1 MEVIPL
7 QKIEDLLDPAFAD
20 GLDRRTDEELRDMKS
35 RCAVVETT
43 LSYYRR
49 LAQGR
54 IEILEAWS
62 QRRAKGGSLESLV
75 ADLPQILA
83 PPSSRPGTAQARVA
97 EPAPDVEPLDLGG
110 RERLVQDDGTLAEL
124 PLLDDST
131 LAARIDELREFE
143 REVSELRRAMHG
155 VTDGFELE
163 LATRQAAGTA
173 G

>member
-1 MEVIPL
+1 VEVIPL
-7 QKIEDLLDPAFAD
+7 QNIESLLDPEFAD
-20 GLDRRTDEELRDMKS
+20 GLDRRTDEELREMKS
-35 RCAVVETT
+35 RCAAVETT

-54 IEILEAWS
+54 IEILEAWA
-62 QRRAKGGSLESLV
+62 QRRAKGGSLEGLV

-83 PPSSRPGTAQARVA
+83 PPSSRPGTAQARLA

-110 RERLVQDDGTLAEL
+110 RERLVEDDGTLAEL
-124 PLLDDST
+124 PLLDDET
-131 LAARIDELREFE
+131 LTARIEDLRDFE
-143 REVSELRRAMHG
+143 REVSELRRGMHG
-155 VTDGFELE
+155 VIDGVELE